1 MWRRWRSALARL
13 RVFSGA
19 ELCAVLAAHGFQ
31 EVRRRGSHIVM
42 QKRTSDS
49 TITVPIPDHKE
60 LRIGTLQS
68 IIRQS
73 QLPRELFETQ
83 S

>member
-1 MWRRWRSALARL
+1 
-13 RVFSGA
+13 
-19 ELCAVLAAHGFQ
+19 
-31 EVRRRGSHIVM
+31 M
-42 QKRTSDS
+42 QKRTGES
-49 TITVPIPDHKE
+49 TITVPVPDHKE

-73 QLPRELFETQ
+73 QLPRALFEAE